1 MGPRDPRPRYFTA
14 GSEKRLRPDLAGD
27 PERPET
33 LPGSI
38 RQPLT
43 MHYLPYSLGHERLVL
58 VSTQHE
64 APGMPPED

>member
-1 MGPRDPRPRYFTA
+1 MGPRDPRTRYFTA
-14 GSEKRLRPDLAGD
+14 GSEKRLRSDLAGD

-43 MHYLPYSLGHERLVL
+43 MHYLPYSSGH
-58 VSTQHE
+58 
-64 APGMPPED
+64 

>member
-1 MGPRDPRPRYFTA
+1 MGPATRPRYFTA
-14 GSEKRLRPDLAGD
+14 GSGKWLRPDLAGG

-33 LPGSI
+33 SPGPV

-43 MHYLPYSLGHERLVL
+43 MHYLPYSLGHQRLVL
-58 VSTQHE
+58 VSTRHE